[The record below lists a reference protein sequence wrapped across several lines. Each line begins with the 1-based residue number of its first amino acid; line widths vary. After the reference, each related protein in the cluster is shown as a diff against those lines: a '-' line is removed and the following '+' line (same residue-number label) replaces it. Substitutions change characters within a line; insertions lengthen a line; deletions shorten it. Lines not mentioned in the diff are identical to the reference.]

1 MKQLIKIILISILL
15 FAFMVLVFSCQ
26 RKASPMV
33 IYQDKIVT
41 VEKLDTIT
49 IYEKDTCF
57 DYKISY
63 NNLVAK
69 YNDLQKKYAVKSD
82 TISTLLKEIQHLK
95 EKYFLLEKTKV
106 PKKMKDSNVVNIGGD
121 NNEKIDNSNIDN
133 TAKKGS
139 AVGDGNDITNK
150 KIDWWW
156 IFIAGFLSAHLL
168 RFIIKRFIL

>member
-1 MKQLIKIILISILL
+1 
-15 FAFMVLVFSCQ
+15 
-26 RKASPMV
+26 MV

-82 TISTLLKEIQHLK
+82 TISTLLKRNSTLERKVFFVRKNKSSKKNERLQRC
-95 EKYFLLEKTKV
+95 KY
-106 PKKMKDSNVVNIGGD
+106 
-121 NNEKIDNSNIDN
+121 
-133 TAKKGS
+133 
-139 AVGDGNDITNK
+139 
-150 KIDWWW
+150 WW
-156 IFIAGFLSAHLL
+156 
-168 RFIIKRFIL
+168 RQ